1 MILIGSLKKVC
12 MAAGEKMIKNI
23 DKKELHK
30 FNQNFKPNVKDVPL
44 RLKTI
49 KAIKRKKARE
59 LIVCLHFKCYGG
71 RKQKN
76 INLHL
81 TNARHKPHNESQLS
95 IDWIFFLML
104 HHTRD

>member
-49 KAIKRKKARE
+49 KSNQEEKDTRIDCMLAFQMLRGKKTKK
-59 LIVCLHFKCYGG
+59 H
-71 RKQKN
+71 
-76 INLHL
+76 
-81 TNARHKPHNESQLS
+81 
-95 IDWIFFLML
+95 
-104 HHTRD
+104 